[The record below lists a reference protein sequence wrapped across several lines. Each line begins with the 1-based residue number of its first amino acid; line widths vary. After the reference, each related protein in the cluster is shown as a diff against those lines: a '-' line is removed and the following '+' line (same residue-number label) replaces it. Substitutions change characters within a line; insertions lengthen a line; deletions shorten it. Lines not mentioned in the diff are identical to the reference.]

1 MTVPGLLNGRKI
13 HMLVDTGAS
22 VSLLAARRLGEF
34 DIEQEDILP
43 PPDNPVFG
51 AGGDALQI
59 VGTSIVTLEIGQ
71 ATCLHEI
78 WIVNH
83 LHQECLLGRDVLAK
97 IPCKIQSDGQNLN
110 FSADKATVHTVKPE
124 RIPLSLRK
132 RVTIPPQHEMVAW
145 ASLPSDLGINP
156 GQGYLTEPDPSL
168 GEEFGVLA
176 AYTITSPKGGVVPI
190 RLINCSDEQV
200 IVERDVSVGTLC
212 PFETVQTVFPAA
224 DDTETVPNMD
234 HWEDAPSS
242 AELWEAL
249 HVGTDGM
256 CPTELEQLR
265 AVVEDHRDV
274 FALDAT
280 ELGRTHVM
288 AHGIETNGAAPVYQ
302 PARRMAWTNRSTAR
316 DIVDKMRD
324 QGIVEDSTSPWSAP
338 IVLVGK
344 KDGST
349 RFCVDYR
356 RLNDCTTKDPFPL
369 PRMDDTLDALGGAKY
384 FSTLD
389 LCSGYH
395 QLPMKPED
403 KEKTAFSTPDGHYQ
417 FTVMPFGV
425 CNGPSAFQRLMGA
438 VLKGLQW
445 QTCLVYLDDII
456 VFGRTFPEHL
466 DRLKAIFARLRAANL
481 RLKPSKCFL
490 FREKVNFLGHVV
502 TADGVQTDPAKIRDI
517 EQWPTIRTVGQLR
530 TFLGFSGYYRRFVRD
545 YASIAKPLHAL
556 THKGV
561 TFQWTSTCEEAFNKL
576 RQTLVEATTLA
587 YPRFG
592 PGDPPFVLDA
602 DASGVG
608 LGAVLS
614 QPDKDGKERPIAFAS
629 RLLNSAERRYGST
642 KCELLGMVW
651 AVKHF
656 RCYLLGREFLIRTDH
671 RALQHWGRFKDPPA
685 IIARWL
691 EFLAEFQFSVQYRQG
706 RAHANADG
714 LSRCKEKPEVVAA
727 VATTTPVI
735 PSPIVQRRDWS
746 HTNWAQAQS
755 EDGDISQMGKWL
767 AESAEDP
774 DLNGTSP
781 ALHAYWRGRQLFLVK
796 EGVVYR
802 RWLNAE
808 TLESRL
814 QILVPTK
821 LRPEVL
827 IEYHDMAGHAGV
839 RRTYEQLHRRFYWHG
854 MKRDVQ
860 DWVASCVSCSEKN
873 RPVGRGRGA
882 SLQSSWAGYPFE
894 RIAMDLIPGLPETQN
909 GNKH

>member
-1 MTVPGLLNGRKI
+1 
-13 HMLVDTGAS
+13 
-22 VSLLAARRLGEF
+22 
-34 DIEQEDILP
+34 
-43 PPDNPVFG
+43 
-51 AGGDALQI
+51 
-59 VGTSIVTLEIGQ
+59 
-71 ATCLHEI
+71 
-78 WIVNH
+78 
-83 LHQECLLGRDVLAK
+83 
-97 IPCKIQSDGQNLN
+97 
-110 FSADKATVHTVKPE
+110 
-124 RIPLSLRK
+124 
-132 RVTIPPQHEMVAW
+132 
-145 ASLPSDLGINP
+145 
-156 GQGYLTEPDPSL
+156 
-168 GEEFGVLA
+168 
-176 AYTITSPKGGVVPI
+176 
-190 RLINCSDEQV
+190 
-200 IVERDVSVGTLC
+200 
-212 PFETVQTVFPAA
+212 
-224 DDTETVPNMD
+224 
-234 HWEDAPSS
+234 
-242 AELWEAL
+242 
-249 HVGTDGM
+249 
-256 CPTELEQLR
+256 
-265 AVVEDHRDV
+265 
-274 FALDAT
+274 
-280 ELGRTHVM
+280 
-288 AHGIETNGAAPVYQ
+288 
-302 PARRMAWTNRSTAR
+302 
-316 DIVDKMRD
+316 
-324 QGIVEDSTSPWSAP
+324 
-338 IVLVGK
+338 
-344 KDGST
+344 
-349 RFCVDYR
+349 
-356 RLNDCTTKDPFPL
+356 
-369 PRMDDTLDALGGAKY
+369 
-384 FSTLD
+384 
-389 LCSGYH
+389 
-395 QLPMKPED
+395 MKPED

-629 RLLNSAERRYGST
+629 RFLNSAERRYGST

-735 PSPIVQRRDWS
+735 PSPFVQRRDWS

-909 GNKH
+909 GNKHILVVVDYFSKWVEAYPLKRMDALTIASVFVSEFVARFGAPERLHTDQGRNFDSTLFKEVCSLLGIRKTRTTAYHPASDGLVERFNQTLEVQLSHYVDDTQRDWDTQLPAMLMAYRATPQTSTGYTPAYLLFGRELCLPNDVAYGVPPMTRMDESSTYVKDLRQRLNHAHSVVRKKLGVVHQHQAHLYDSGAVMVGFEPGDLVWLLVPAVHVGTTPKLARLWKGPHQVQDKLSDVVYRIVGTVGDKTRRQVVHVNRLKRCFVRPERLLPVVEEDTEPTGTLPDGPGTTDTRADGYVPDATDRLYETDLASNLAESFCDNGPACSSPPSDRPPAGTSQDERLENAPVVSGLPHEGLWSEPSHNEITPDGDGRPRRSLRRPAYLKDYV